1 MIRKLAAFAGRSA
14 RTVVSRFNTSVR
26 PAAALGITCLAL
38 VAEPAMAATTGTAF
52 QPFYTFIDQAAT
64 GYLGRGIAI
73 TGGVVGLGT
82 GAALGKPILAAIG
95 IVLAIFG
102 ALGPTIADSIFNTAV
117 V

>member
-1 MIRKLAAFAGRSA
+1 MIRKLAALAHRSA
-14 RTVVSRFNTSVR
+14 RTVMSRFHPGARAVLALAASG
-26 PAAALGITCLAL
+26 AALI
-38 VAEPAMAATTGTAF
+38 AEPAMAATTGTAF

-82 GAALGKPILAAIG
+82 GAATGKPILAAIG
-95 IVLAIFG
+95 MVLAIFG
-102 ALGPTIADSIFNTAV
+102 ALGPTIADTIFNTAV

>member
-1 MIRKLAAFAGRSA
+1 MIRTFAAFVRRST
-14 RTVVSRFNTSVR
+14 RTVVSRFNTSAHT
-26 PAAALGITCLAL
+26 AAALGITGLVL

>member
-1 MIRKLAAFAGRSA
+1 MIRKLAALAHRST
-14 RTVVSRFNTSVR
+14 RTVVSRFHPGAR
-26 PAAALGITCLAL
+26 AALALAASGAVL

>member
-1 MIRKLAAFAGRSA
+1 MIRNLAAFARRST
-14 RTVVSRFNTSVR
+14 RTVVSRFNTPAR
-26 PAAALGITCLAL
+26 GAAALGITGL
-38 VAEPAMAATTGTAF
+38 VLLAEPAMAATTGTAF